1 MFIYCY
7 NIVCVCLCFP
17 GVRWPSRFRTT
28 SGPWTGV
35 TEFNS
40 RISKCRRRH
49 RWCNLQM
56 IVMNWFLSC
65 VPEGKSSIW
74 TWKDV
79 WWTNTRS
86 KDNPGQEKRW
96 EKTNIY
102 IYIFMNSCTRGV
114 CITANTSC
122 IFGVKKMLYSVMSW
136 VVTIILLFHGGGA
149 WSCHWTFN

>member
-102 IYIFMNSCTRGV
+102 IYFHEFIYTWCVYYCKYKLYFWCEKNVVFCDVLSCYH
-114 CITANTSC
+114 
-122 IFGVKKMLYSVMSW
+122 YSPLPW
-136 VVTIILLFHGGGA
+136 GGA